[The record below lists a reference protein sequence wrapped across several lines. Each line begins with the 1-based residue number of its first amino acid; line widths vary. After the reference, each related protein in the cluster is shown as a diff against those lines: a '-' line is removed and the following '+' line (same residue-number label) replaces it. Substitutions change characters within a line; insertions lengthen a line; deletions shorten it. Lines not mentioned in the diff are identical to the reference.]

1 MIPLQNAIVL
11 TLNTA
16 AQDISTINFVPMVT
30 GLGKYH
36 QKYAYP
42 VHRVIIVALNK
53 CIQSTAHFIVFH
65 VQKLVRSVQMERI
78 QALVKHGNVTL
89 VQLVIFVINIQFFP
103 FRASQ
108 VKSQWK
114 KVNLCVTHAQLVIC
128 VQIQM

>member
-1 MIPLQNAIVL
+1 MIPLPNAIVM

-16 AQDISTINFVPMVT
+16 VQDILTINFVQMVT
-30 GLGKYH
+30 GLVTYH
-36 QKYAYP
+36 QKYVYL
-42 VHRVIIVALNK
+42 VQRVIIVALDK

-65 VQKLVRSVQMERI
+65 VQRLVRSVLMERT

-103 FRASQ
+103 FLASQ
-108 VKSQWK
+108 VKFQWK